1 MKLLLDTC
9 TFLWLAGGGRSLS
22 HGAADAVRDP
32 SNEVF
37 LSAVSTWEI
46 VVKHGMGRLPLPE
59 SPDRLIP
66 IERRLRGIAALAF
79 DEDSALQGLRLPQL
93 HRDPFDRLLIAQAIA
108 FGLAIVTPDP
118 LIAQYPVRVI
128 W

>member
-1 MKLLLDTC
+1 VRLLLDTC

-22 HGAADAVRDP
+22 PAAAEYVRNPAND
-32 SNEVF
+32 VF
-37 LSAVSTWEI
+37 LSAVSSWEI
-46 VVKHGMGRLPLPE
+46 VVKHRMGRLPLPE
-59 SPDRLIP
+59 PPDHLIP
-66 IERRLRGIAALAF
+66 TERRLRGIATLAF
-79 DEDSALQGLRLPQL
+79 DEDSALQGLRLPPL

-108 FGLAIVTPDP
+108 LGLAIVTPDP

>member
-22 HGAADAVRDP
+22 ATAAEAVRDP
-32 SNEVF
+32 SNDVL

-46 VVKHGMGRLPLPE
+46 VVKHRMGRLPLPE
-59 SPDRLIP
+59 SPERLIP
-66 IERRLRGIAALAF
+66 TERRLRGVPTLLF
-79 DEDSALQGLRLPQL
+79 DEDSALQGLRLPPL

-108 FGLAIVTPDP
+108 LGLAIVTPDP
-118 LIAQYPVRVI
+118 LITQYPVRVI